1 MAGKATAKTGQAA
14 AEETD
19 AAAAWSAGAS
29 GLATGGEAAGVQLEP
44 GETSACEMIPSQS
57 LRRSRGER
65 RAAGWTNATAAWWAG
80 AAVEQGATAR
90 LHPEPGGSIC
100 IGCTSATSASASS
113 GCWAAVGVENGRT
126 VWGAF
131 ESAGPDAPSV
141 WSGWF
146 LTPGVSSFRRG
157 GSVQGE
163 ARAVGKGPVGRWAQ
177 RGQ

>member
-1 MAGKATAKTGQAA
+1 MSKWQVGISISRIDY
-14 AEETD
+14 E
-19 AAAAWSAGAS
+19 
-29 GLATGGEAAGVQLEP
+29 
-44 GETSACEMIPSQS
+44 IP
-57 LRRSRGER
+57 
-65 RAAGWTNATAAWWAG
+65 
-80 AAVEQGATAR
+80 
-90 LHPEPGGSIC
+90 
-100 IGCTSATSASASS
+100 
-113 GCWAAVGVENGRT
+113 NGRT